1 MNVVLCG
8 CSGTGKS
15 SAIEKIL
22 THFDEPIY
30 GFWTRKLAPLDNGE
44 CSVYFHP
51 CQEPITFT
59 HRIGI
64 CKDRHAEKFPQVF
77 DTVGVRSLTDIPE
90 GSIVMMDEIGFMDFE
105 RTMAVCVKHRGPYDR
120 LNDAY
125 AAAVA
130 WLDRN
135 GMKLSDSPRE
145 SYIHGCWDRDS
156 EEDYLTEVIFPIE
169 P

>member
-1 MNVVLCG
+1 MNVILCG

-59 HRIGI
+59 HRVGI

-90 GSIVMMDEIGFMDFE
+90 GSIVMMDEIGFME
-105 RTMAVCVKHRGPYDR
+105 
-120 LNDAY
+120 NDAKDFIN
-125 AAAVA
+125 AVFKILDGNFRVIAAVRDKNTPL
-130 WLDRN
+130 LDAIRHHA
-135 GMKLSDSPRE
+135 KSYCIQALDARSDA
-145 SYIHGCWDRDS
+145 
-156 EEDYLTEVIFPIE
+156 VIAQAVSLLKK
-169 P
+169 